1 MYDDTDTMLSV
12 RLTTYDNPYNPFTQ
26 WDDWYKWD
34 ADHHYY
40 TPELLDRYIN
50 DEDAMDDIERAQL
63 EARAINTILDDGPI
77 HNVWTIVKPNTL
89 TPIRLPT

>member
-12 RLTTYDNPYNPFTQ
+12 MLTTYDNPYNPFTQ

-34 ADHHYY
+34 ADNHYY

-63 EARAINTILDDGPI
+63 EARAINTIIDDGPL
-77 HNVWTIVKPNTL
+77 HNVWTVVKRNTS

>member
-34 ADHHYY
+34 TDNHYY

-63 EARAINTILDDGPI
+63 EARAINTIIDDGPL
-77 HNVWTIVKPNTL
+77 HNVWTVVKRNTS

>member
-1 MYDDTDTMLSV
+1 MNDETDTILSV
-12 RLTTYDNPYNPFTQ
+12 MLTTYDNPYNPFTQ

-34 ADHHYY
+34 TDNHYY
-40 TPELLDRYIN
+40 TPELLARYIN

>member
-1 MYDDTDTMLSV
+1 MYDETDTILSV

-34 ADHHYY
+34 TDNHYY
-40 TPELLDRYIN
+40 TPELLARYIN

-77 HNVWTIVKPNTL
+77 HNVWTIVKRNTS

>member
-12 RLTTYDNPYNPFTQ
+12 MVTTYDNPYNPFTH

-34 ADHHYY
+34 ANNQYY
-40 TPELLDRYIN
+40 TPELLARYIN
-50 DEDAMDDIERAQL
+50 DEDAIDDIERAQL
-63 EARAINTILDDGPI
+63 EARAINTIIDDGPL
-77 HNVWTIVKPNTL
+77 HNVWTVVKRNTL

>member
-1 MYDDTDTMLSV
+1 MYDETDTILSV

-34 ADHHYY
+34 TDNHYY

-77 HNVWTIVKPNTL
+77 HNVWTIVKRNTS

>member
-1 MYDDTDTMLSV
+1 MYDETDTMLSV
-12 RLTTYDNPYNPFTQ
+12 MLTTYDNPYNPFTQ

-34 ADHHYY
+34 ADNHYY
-40 TPELLDRYIN
+40 TPELLARYIN

-77 HNVWTIVKPNTL
+77 HNVWTVVKRNTS

>member
-1 MYDDTDTMLSV
+1 MYDETDTILSV
-12 RLTTYDNPYNPFTQ
+12 MLTTYDNPYNPFTQ

-34 ADHHYY
+34 TDNHYY

-63 EARAINTILDDGPI
+63 EARAINTIIDNGPL
-77 HNVWTIVKPNTL
+77 HNVWTVVKRNTS

>member
-1 MYDDTDTMLSV
+1 MYDETDTILSV
-12 RLTTYDNPYNPFTQ
+12 MLTTYDNPYNPFTQ

-34 ADHHYY
+34 TDNHYY
-40 TPELLDRYIN
+40 TPELLARYIN

-77 HNVWTIVKPNTL
+77 HNVWTIVKRNTS

>member
-12 RLTTYDNPYNPFTQ
+12 MLTTYDNPYNPFTH

-34 ADHHYY
+34 ADYHYY
-40 TPELLDRYIN
+40 TPELLARHIN

-63 EARAINTILDDGPI
+63 EARAINTIIDDGPL
-77 HNVWTIVKPNTL
+77 HNVWTVVKRNTS